1 MKPRQDQFEDGGQ
14 QGGIRMMII
23 SLFIILLA
31 FFVVI
36 NSMAVIDERR
46 KFEALGSL
54 TGSFGVLPG
63 GLSPLKG
70 ELEGISLPQP
80 PILSDESKISETETK
95 SEPLSLRTS
104 QEGKVVSIQDYMI
117 FDEGGFTIR
126 RSSYDFLK
134 RLCDVINQDSYSVEI
149 VGHTDNRPPDQDLL
163 HSNWE
168 LSALKAQEVLKF
180 FVSIGKV
187 DPARLTA
194 YGRGEYKPVASNET
208 KETRAQN
215 RRVDIVLDRRSEGG
229 LAQIYRKE
237 PSRFFVFK
245 RFLFRMI
252 D

>member
-1 MKPRQDQFEDGGQ
+1 MKPRQDQFEGGGQ
-14 QGGIRMMII
+14 QSGIRLLII

-36 NSMAVIDERR
+36 NSIAIIDERR
-46 KFEALGSL
+46 KFEAMGSL

-70 ELEGISLPQP
+70 ELEEISPSQP
-80 PILSDESKISETETK
+80 PVLSDESKISETETK
-95 SEPLSLRTS
+95 SEPLSLQTS
-104 QEGKVVSIQDYMI
+104 QEGKVVSIQDRMI
-117 FDEGGFTIR
+117 FDEGSLTIR
-126 RSSYDFLK
+126 RPSYDFLK

-149 VGHTDNRPPDQDLL
+149 VGNTDNRPPDQDLL

-194 YGRGEYKPVASNET
+194 YGCGEYKPVASNET

-215 RRVDIVLDRRSEGG
+215 RRVDIILDRRSEGG
-229 LAQIYRKE
+229 LSQIYRKE

-245 RFLFRMI
+245 RFLFRMV

>member
-1 MKPRQDQFEDGGQ
+1 MKPRQDQFEADNR
-14 QGGIRMMII
+14 QGGIRLMII

-31 FFVVI
+31 FFIVI
-36 NSMAVIDERR
+36 NSLAVIDERR

-54 TGSFGVLPG
+54 AGSFGVLPG

-70 ELEGISLPQP
+70 ELEEILPLQP
-80 PILSDESKISETETK
+80 PILSDESGISETEPK

-104 QEGKVVSIQDYMI
+104 QEGRIVSIQDRMI
-117 FDEGGFTIR
+117 FDEGSLTIR
-126 RSSYDFLK
+126 RLSYDFLK
-134 RLCDVINQDSYSVEI
+134 RLCDMINQDSYPVEI
-149 VGHTDNRPPDQDLL
+149 VGHTDNRPPDDDSL

-180 FVSIGKV
+180 FVSIGRL

-194 YGRGEYKPVASNET
+194 YGCGEYKPVVSNET

-215 RRVDIVLDRRSEGG
+215 RRVDIILDQRSEGG
-229 LAQIYRKE
+229 LAQIYRKK

-245 RFLFRMI
+245 RFLFRMV